1 MTYEKAL
8 ELLNNMEFKHEYQ
21 GKDEYGDMLV
31 KIKDAL
37 EKQIPKNPIEDVSK
51 DYEGNIIDEVFFC
64 PKCTRTICFG
74 CETDIKEN
82 YPYCNC
88 GQKIDWS
95 DTDEQNDR

>member
-8 ELLNNMEFKHEYQ
+8 ELLNNMEFKHEYK

-37 EKQIPKNPIEDVSK
+37 EKQIPKKTKFEDEK
-51 DYEGNIIDEVFFC
+51 DYWGNIVGGRYRCSECDRF
-64 PKCTRTICFG
+64 ICHA
-74 CETDIKEN
+74 EELRPEEN
-82 YPYCNC
+82 YPYCHC

-95 DTDEQNDR
+95 DTE